1 MTDVSPLSDQT
12 TLLPELA
19 SEVRKLSVCHM
30 LATRALSPPKDLT
43 VILVGNYIFLGNIF
57 PFLGCFYLATQGPRE
72 NQK

>member
-43 VILVGNYIFLGNIF
+43 VILVGN
-57 PFLGCFYLATQGPRE
+57 
-72 NQK
+72 